1 LPAPACGKIDSLRIA
16 MKNRHI
22 LPLAAIMLVVGI
34 ITFGVIFLIPWLPT
48 AASVE
53 AGRTDQLIWFET
65 IVSGVIFTIVCS
77 FVVYSA
83 WAFRAAPGDESDGPP
98 THGNTKLEI
107 VWTAIPVVIVAI
119 IAGWSVIV
127 VNRNE
132 NTQKV
137 QEVVHVKAW
146 QYAWEFDYPSLGI
159 SSGDLHVIDGTQTK
173 LNINSFDV
181 IHGFWVP
188 QFRLQMDAV
197 PGITTHLL
205 FTPNKLGTWY
215 VICNELCGEGHAQ
228 MRARVIIQSQAQ
240 FNAWAAQAQAQAKAA
255 AAAASSSSA
264 AVAP

>member
-1 LPAPACGKIDSLRIA
+1 LRIA
-16 MKNRHI
+16 MKNRHV
-22 LPLAAIMLVVGI
+22 LPLAAIMLVVGL

-53 AGRTDQLIWFET
+53 AARSDQLIWFET
-65 IVSGVIFTIVCS
+65 IVSGAIFTIVCS

-83 WAFRAAPGDESDGPP
+83 VAFRAKAGDESDGPP
-98 THGNTKLEI
+98 IHGNTKLEI
-107 VWTAIPVVIVAI
+107 VWTAIPVILIAI
-119 IAGWSVIV
+119 FAGWSVLV

-132 NTQKV
+132 ATQKV
-137 QEVVHVKAW
+137 QDVVHVKAW
-146 QYAWEFDYPSLGI
+146 QYAWEFDYPTLGI
-159 SSGDLHVIDGTQTK
+159 SSGDLHVPEGTQVK

-205 FTPNKLGTWY
+205 FTPDKVGTWY

-228 MRARVIIQSQAQ
+228 MRARVIIQTPADYA
-240 FNAWAAQAQAQAKAA
+240 AWGAQAQAQAKAA
-255 AAAASSSSA
+255 AAASSPTPTA
-264 AVAP
+264 AH